1 MNTEL
6 KKNAE
11 GYTDPTAAA
20 TLGQKEPGDIWT
32 YMNQD
37 CLILKNHGAFSTC
50 LLLSRTRRNPI
61 DVEVMTCKGAR
72 YTDPRKLTWG
82 AHYKMTGYVDTCS
95 LIDYGAV
102 VIAVEHEL
110 GVKLPDKKETDW
122 QQAAM
127 QDLVE
132 IEAEVEALR
141 ANRKALLEENAVL
154 RGQLDQLTDLHEK
167 AVDRVNKV
175 NIAKLKVENQLELLQ
190 STIGAVLAR
199 FQIDTEE
206 V

>member
-32 YMNQD
+32 YMNQE
-37 CLILKNHGAFSTC
+37 CMILKNHGSFSTC
-50 LLLSRTRRNPI
+50 LLLGRTRRNPI
-61 DVEVMTCKGAR
+61 DVEIQTRNGIR

-82 AHYKMTGYVDTCS
+82 AHYKMTSYVDACG

-102 VIAVEHEL
+102 VVAVENEL

-132 IEAEVEALR
+132 IEAEVETLR
-141 ANRKALLEENAVL
+141 AEKTRLQRQNDTL
-154 RGQLDQLTDLHEK
+154 RDQLDQLTGLHEK

-175 NIAKLKVENQLELLQ
+175 NFAKLKVENQLELLQ
-190 STIGAVLAR
+190 STISAVLAR
-199 FQIDTEE
+199 FQVDTED
-206 V
+206 